1 MAIPTAMMMM
11 MMTMTMMMMMMINHE
26 CINWGIPFFQS
37 HVFWLDSQAT
47 PSREAQLRLSFG
59 ARWEANVAGIR
70 PGVNIL
76 FWYQKMTETFDSC
89 YSNSLDSRIS
99 YTDILSNCFKLKY
112 VVIWSLNCCCCWTTL
127 DPCNHWTAFVTA
139 SVHVELQSSKY
150 LLHPR
155 MIKWFLSIFPP
166 LLVSNTCHFP
176 TYLQPRGGAP
186 QLCFFGLCSE
196 NYPIICLP
204 GSIPVYF

>member
-76 FWYQKMTETFDSC
+76 F
-89 YSNSLDSRIS
+89 
-99 YTDILSNCFKLKY
+99 
-112 VVIWSLNCCCCWTTL
+112 
-127 DPCNHWTAFVTA
+127 
-139 SVHVELQSSKY
+139 
-150 LLHPR
+150 
-155 MIKWFLSIFPP
+155 
-166 LLVSNTCHFP
+166 
-176 TYLQPRGGAP
+176 
-186 QLCFFGLCSE
+186 
-196 NYPIICLP
+196 
-204 GSIPVYF
+204 